1 MMYKTTWLIDDNE
14 IDNFLNKKHIINN
27 NFSERVVEFN
37 LASAAEAE
45 VENLLKNSMLVNVPD
60 FIFLDLNMPV
70 YSGMDFMKKCDSKLH
85 KLNPEIKI
93 VVLTSSINPD
103 DEQAV
108 SLFSS
113 FCAFV
118 NKPLNADKINKLK
131 A

>member
-14 IDNFLNKKHIINN
+14 IDNFLNKKIIINN
-27 NFSERVVEFN
+27 DFSERVVEFN

-45 VENLLKNSMLVNVPD
+45 VENLLKSPTLVNAPD

-70 YSGMDFMKKCDSKLH
+70 YSGMDFMKKCDNKLH
-85 KLNPEIKI
+85 KLNPKIKI
-93 VVLTSSINPD
+93 AVLTSSINPE
-103 DEQAV
+103 DEHAA

-118 NKPLNADKINKLK
+118 NKPLDVDKINKLM

>member
-1 MMYKTTWLIDDNE
+1 MYKTTWLIDDNE
-14 IDNFLNKKHIINN
+14 IDNFLNKKNIVSN
-27 NFSERVVEFN
+27 NFSEQVIEFN
-37 LASAAEAE
+37 LASVAEAE
-45 VENLLKNSMLVNVPD
+45 VEKLLRNPTEVNVPD

-93 VVLTSSINPD
+93 AVLTSSINPD
-103 DEQAV
+103 DERAA
-108 SLFSS
+108 SSFSS

-118 NKPLNADKINKLK
+118 NKPLDADKINKLK